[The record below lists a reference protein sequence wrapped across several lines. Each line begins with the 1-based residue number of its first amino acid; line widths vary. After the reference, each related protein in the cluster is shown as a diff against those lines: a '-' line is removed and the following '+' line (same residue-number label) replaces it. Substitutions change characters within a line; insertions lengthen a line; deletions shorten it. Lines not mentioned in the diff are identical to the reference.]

1 MKSTPQIEVWELIW
15 NGGVTFKLLLG
26 HRFWSWNLEVWF
38 FEDLFFEIW
47 SYVWICILPEGSW
60 KKIENLIKYQRQTDI
75 WNSICL
81 SWMFFVHTICL
92 TALITANGWVNWE
105 NEFILGKVCNF
116 VIKTQKIVRAILG
129 NLKAF
134 ENLINFSAKQ
144 MCLLILNI
152 LAVYPCL
159 LDSFSYWILMGKLR
173 KWVISVI
180 NI

>member
-1 MKSTPQIEVWELIW
+1 
-15 NGGVTFKLLLG
+15 
-26 HRFWSWNLEVWF
+26 
-38 FEDLFFEIW
+38 
-47 SYVWICILPEGSW
+47 
-60 KKIENLIKYQRQTDI
+60 
-75 WNSICL
+75 
-81 SWMFFVHTICL
+81 MFFVHPICL
-92 TALITANGWVNWE
+92 TALITANGWLNWE
-105 NEFILGKVCNF
+105 NEFILGKVWNF
-116 VIKTQKIVRAILG
+116 VIKTQKFVRAILG

-152 LAVYPCL
+152 LAVYPWL